1 VQSQVSLVTP
11 TLNAANTLPR
21 TLQSAL
27 NLRHQGID
35 LDHWVI
41 DGGSTDTTVDY
52 VKRFCK
58 ENDWCKLIQ
67 KPGLQIYQSMNL
79 GLAQAEGHFCHV
91 LNADDFILK
100 PSTYANLLRHGIEN
114 NAAVLI
120 MGVVVFK
127 LGNGQIIRR
136 WQVDDPTSKGTTW
149 RNACK
154 KGFHVAHPGFIAL
167 SSLYKR
173 TGFSLDYPDS
183 ADYMLM
189 QSLLLD
195 PELQEMVETTPEL
208 VIGMASG
215 GKTSRPSSILRGIKQ
230 LKAINKEL
238 GIQQRLLKRYFEKS
252 IEILRCQIWGD
263 FLELPNNL
271 PGLRK

>member
-1 VQSQVSLVTP
+1 MQTLVSLITP
-11 TLNAANTLPR
+11 TLNAGNTLPR

-27 NLRHQGID
+27 NLKHQGID

-79 GLAQAEGHFCHV
+79 GLAQAQGHFIHV
-91 LNADDFILK
+91 LNGDDFILK
-100 PSTYANLLRHGIEN
+100 PATYANLLLRGIES
-114 NAAVLI
+114 NAAILL
-120 MGVVVFK
+120 MGVVVFR
-127 LGNGQIIRR
+127 LSNGQIIRR
-136 WQVDDPTSKGTTW
+136 WQVNKPTSKGATW
-149 RNACK
+149 RHACK
-154 KGFHVAHPGFIAL
+154 KGFHVAHPGFVAQ
-167 SSLYKR
+167 SSIYKHK
-173 TGFSLDYPDS
+173 GFSLDYPDS

-195 PELQEMVETTPEL
+195 PKLQEMVEITPEL

-215 GKTSRPSSILRGIKQ
+215 GTTSQPSSILRGIKQ

-238 GIQQRLLKRYFEKS
+238 GIQQLLLKRYFEKYV
-252 IEILRCQIWGD
+252 ELLRCKIRDD
-263 FLELPNNL
+263 FLELPDDL
-271 PGLRK
+271 PGLKK